1 MTLEHHLEIVHT
13 LPSFAN
19 SDSPRDPHAWVLG
32 LDVGANSIGWMLVRE
47 VPIPGSVNVIGG
59 VRVFP
64 AATATEKN
72 TEKSKTA
79 ERRMARG
86 MRRQHDRRSRRRR
99 RLTYVLREIGLL
111 PPKPQPIDHIYK
123 LDPYELRAR
132 GLDERLE
139 PHEVAR
145 AFIHLAQRRGFQSN
159 RKAAREEKESKKINE
174 QINNLRSEMQAQGC
188 RTVGEFLY
196 KCVPLLRDRRRG
208 RYLHRTMTKE
218 EFERLWEKQR
228 QYYPQLLTDEA
239 KRKVHDA
246 MFYQRPFL
254 KPERLARLVGQCE
267 FEPSEKRARVGHRLV
282 QRFRIA
288 QEVANLRL
296 ISLDGAE
303 RTLSDKEKAQVREY
317 LEQHLKLEFE
327 TDEKRATKL
336 HKLLGLDPGIEI
348 NLSRGAR
355 RYLKGNEAEIAFA
368 KALGNTWKTLDEEK
382 KNALN
387 ELVLE
392 EFDDDRLKERAV
404 KDFGLTPEEAEK
416 LLDITLPDRFG
427 RVSLK
432 AIRNLLPH
440 LEAGKDL
447 HEAIVACGYDK
458 RHQLNRTCDLLPFPP
473 GTRFAPHREKELI
486 EQGLLLPNSTEI
498 TNPVVRKALFE
509 VRKVVNAIIKK
520 YGKPIRI
527 VVELAREAKAS
538 IEERSK
544 IAEEQRKRKRENDK
558 FRDYLIKQGIPNPSK
573 TDILK
578 YRLWEECGKICPY
591 SKCSPSG
598 NRPVTFEQLF
608 ITGEVDIEHILP
620 YSLSLDDSFANKTLC
635 FRDWNQK
642 KGNRTP
648 YEAFAESEPEAYK
661 QMLQRVRNFS
671 SEFRQQKLRRF
682 LQKTV
687 DLDSCIARQ
696 LNDTRYI
703 SRVVCSYLQ
712 TLGVEVRVTRGQV
725 TAALRHHWGLNK
737 ILAPDGS
744 EEKNRADHRHHAV
757 DAAVI
762 AVTTPK
768 HLKNLARRE
777 DFRRQRDP
785 FPQPWDGFSDEVRK
799 AVQSIIVSYAPTR
812 RVRGPLHEETNYG
825 LVQAGSEKNSD
836 AATYAYRKPVG
847 QLTRNEICKKVRD
860 KRIRDLLI
868 QRLNERMPDW
878 QEQEEQ
884 EEKARSSKRNLGKA
898 FPENDPVLLPNK
910 EGDPIPIRKVRLLLN
925 MTNAIGLPTQKPY
938 RYVKPGENHH
948 LEIFEYVEEGKTKWE
963 AIAVTLFEAA
973 QRLRRGE
980 PVVRRTHPT
989 RPDAKF
995 LMSLCKNDTVRV
1007 REGGEPWRYYRVQSF
1022 STEEKKSS
1030 TDTRRPDISLSP
1042 LNLAIQEK
1050 KCLRRIGS
1058 FQPNFEM
1065 QKVNVSVLGEVTPAN
1080 D

>member
-159 RKAAREEKESKKINE
+159 RKAASEEKESKKINE

-317 LEQHLKLEFE
+317 LEQHPKLEFE

-368 KALGNTWKTLDEEK
+368 KALGNTWKILDEEK

-458 RHQLNRTCDLLPFPP
+458 RHQLNRTYDLLPFPP
-473 GTRFAPHREKELI
+473 GTRFAPRREKELI

-520 YGKPIRI
+520 YGKPTRI
-527 VVELAREAKAS
+527 VVELARDTKGSIDERNEIAK
-538 IEERSK
+538 
-544 IAEEQRKRKRENDK
+544 EQRKRERENDK
-558 FRDYLIKQGIPNPSK
+558 IRDYLIEQGIPNPSK

-578 YRLWEECGKICPY
+578 YRLWEECGKTCPY
-591 SKCSPSG
+591 S

-620 YSLSLDDSFANKTLC
+620 YSRSLDDSFANKTLC

-642 KGNRTP
+642 KGDRTP

-762 AVTTPK
+762 AVTTAK

-825 LVQAGSEKNSD
+825 LIQAGDGKNKD
-836 AATYAYRKPVG
+836 GRTYVYRKPVS
-847 QLTRNEICKKVRD
+847 QLTFNEIDKVRD
-860 KRIRDLLI
+860 RRVQELLRE
-868 QRLNERMPDW
+868 RLNERLPDW
-878 QEQEEQ
+878 QKQ
-884 EEKARSSKRNLGKA
+884 KGSDSIPAFV
-898 FPENDPVLLPNK
+898 FPEDDPVLLPNK
-910 EGDPIPIRKVRLLLN
+910 KGDPIPIRKVRLVVNLGN
-925 MTNAIGLPTQKPY
+925 TIGLPSQKPY

-948 LEIFEYVEEGKTKWE
+948 LEIFEYADKGKTKRE

-973 QRLRRGE
+973 QRLRRRE

-1007 REGGEPWRYYRVQSF
+1007 RESGEPWRYYRVQKFTTVPSLDLWLRPLSLATLDGDYLRMKSF
-1022 STEEKKSS
+1022 K
-1030 TDTRRPDISLSP
+1030 
-1042 LNLAIQEK
+1042 
-1050 KCLRRIGS
+1050 
-1058 FQPNFEM
+1058 PNFEM